1 MCHTSQSIVD
11 TTGTDLQMYLSQV
24 LTIVPLSHNTAGGSN
39 VQISE
44 NLWPFLRAEFIVWS
58 VEEQQKDFMKC

>member
-24 LTIVPLSHNTAGGSN
+24 LTIVPLSHNTAGDSN
-39 VQISE
+39 VQFSE
-44 NLWPFLRAEFIVWS
+44 NLSPYLIADFIVWR
-58 VEEQQKDFMKC
+58 VEDQRNDFMKC